1 MKYRELVESRSDGRP
16 RPVSERA
23 AVQGLLHS
31 AACASCGSVDLCV
44 YAWETDHFYCS
55 QECRS
60 KDVAPRAAEDGGY
73 GPPDVAPDVVDE
85 LPTTAHKGRKKK

>member
-44 YAWETDHFYCS
+44 YAWESDHFYCS
-55 QECRS
+55 QECRA
-60 KDVAPRAAEDGGY
+60 KDVSLDGENLTAYDATIADNPPTPRKSA
-73 GPPDVAPDVVDE
+73 
-85 LPTTAHKGRKKK
+85 KKK